1 MSTDSASEPSV
12 RLTIPAR
19 SRYLRLARLTA
30 AGIASDLGFTLQGI
44 EDLRIAVDE
53 ACAILIEGCPDEAH
67 AGHELDLK
75 YGIVGDKLL
84 IEGHAG
90 CGGGAPIEIHAVA
103 RELLEMTADE
113 HEVFEAEGGR
123 AFRLV
128 KHRQEASI

>member
-1 MSTDSASEPSV
+1 MNDEHEPSV

-30 AGIASDLGFTLQGI
+30 AGIASDLGFSLQGI

-53 ACAILIEGCPDEAH
+53 ACAILIEGCGREDHER
-67 AGHELDLK
+67 HELDLH

-84 IEGHAG
+84 IEGRSTCGAG
-90 CGGGAPIEIHAVA
+90 DPIEIHSVA

-113 HEVFEAEGGR
+113 HEVYSVEGGR

-128 KHRQEASI
+128 KHRQDASV

>member
-1 MSTDSASEPSV
+1 MSDENEPSV

-53 ACAILIEGCPDEAH
+53 ACAILIEGCGTDEH
-67 AGHELDLK
+67 GRHELDLH

-84 IEGHAG
+84 IEGRSTCGAG
-90 CGGGAPIEIHAVA
+90 QPIEIHSVA

-113 HEVFEAEGGR
+113 HEVHLVDGGR

-128 KHRQEASI
+128 KHRQDASV

>member
-1 MSTDSASEPSV
+1 MNDEQEPSV

-44 EDLRIAVDE
+44 EDVRIAVDE
-53 ACAILIEGCPDEAH
+53 ACAILIESCGTDEH
-67 AGHELDLK
+67 NRHELDLH
-75 YGIVGDKLL
+75 YGIVGDKLF
-84 IEGHAG
+84 IEGRSN
-90 CGGGAPIEIHAVA
+90 CGADQPIEIHAVA

-113 HEVFEAEGGR
+113 HEVLSVEGGR

-128 KHRQEASI
+128 KHRQDASV

>member
-1 MSTDSASEPSV
+1 MNDEEEPSV

-44 EDLRIAVDE
+44 EDVRIAVDE
-53 ACAILIEGCPDEAH
+53 ACAILIEACGTDEH
-67 AGHELDLK
+67 NHHELDLH

-84 IEGHAG
+84 IEGRSNCGAG
-90 CGGGAPIEIHAVA
+90 QPVEMHAVA

-113 HEVFEAEGGR
+113 HEVHTVEGGR

-128 KHRQEASI
+128 KHRQDASV